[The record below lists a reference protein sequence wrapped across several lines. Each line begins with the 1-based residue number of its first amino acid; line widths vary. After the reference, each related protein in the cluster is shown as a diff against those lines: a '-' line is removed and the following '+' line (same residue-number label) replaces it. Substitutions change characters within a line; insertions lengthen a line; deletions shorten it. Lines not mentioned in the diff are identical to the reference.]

1 MEAIMRR
8 ANEPGKAAMK
18 AFVSAAAF
26 VVSCLAPAAPAVAR
40 PLGVVELFT
49 SQGCNSCP
57 PADAALGRI
66 VQQGNVVVLAY
77 HVDYWDYLGW
87 KDTLG
92 NRANTERQYAYA
104 KAFGSSQVYTPQA
117 VVNGRSQM
125 NGAHVGEVEAEL
137 GALARSGKGLA
148 VDISIHEGSDSYVI
162 EAGAAPGGASE
173 ARVILVSFAP
183 EREVA
188 IRHGEN
194 SGRTIS
200 YWHAVTGIHVAG
212 MWRGKPARYE
222 VPKSAVSPGGG
233 LAVLLQSGAG
243 DGGAGPIVA
252 AATLD
257 SAGN

>member
-1 MEAIMRR
+1 MRGAR
-8 ANEPGKAAMK
+8 GGKRR
-18 AFVSAAAF
+18 FSAAALAAA
-26 VVSCLAPAAPAVAR
+26 CLAAAPPAMAK

-87 KDTLG
+87 KDTLA

-104 KAFGSSQVYTPQA
+104 RAFGSSQVYTPQA

-137 GALARSGKGLA
+137 GALAGSGKGLA
-148 VDISIHEGSDSYVI
+148 VDISIREGSDSYVI
-162 EAGAAPGGASE
+162 EAGAAPGGAGE

-183 EREVA
+183 VREVA
-188 IRHGEN
+188 IRRGEN
-194 SGRTIS
+194 NGRTIS
-200 YWHAVTGIHVAG
+200 YWHAVTGIHVSG